1 MQEIKSGFTVSQR
14 AAICFP
20 AGVVGALVILLTSQV
35 LYRLGLNAIL
45 EVKGP
50 VPFPIPLKAPGIY
63 QPLFWGG
70 LWGIPFGLLIKTVW
84 NRLYLFGLVYFL
96 APLLATFLF
105 FLPMGGAGYFGL
117 KLGGPTFIIY
127 LLLINLPFGLVIA
140 LVARAIIGKQP

>member
-140 LVARAIIGKQP
+140 LVARAIMGKQP

>member
-1 MQEIKSGFTVSQR
+1 MQEMKSALTVSQR

-20 AGVVGALVILLTSQV
+20 AGVVGALAILLTSQV
-35 LYRLGLNAIL
+35 LYQLGLNATL

-50 VPFPIPLKAPGIY
+50 IPFPIPLKAPGIY

-84 NRLYLFGLVYFL
+84 NRLYLFGLFYFL

-105 FLPMGGAGYFGL
+105 FLPTSGAGYFGL
-117 KLGGPTFIIY
+117 KLGGPTFIVY
-127 LLLINLPFGLVIA
+127 LFLINLPFGLVIA